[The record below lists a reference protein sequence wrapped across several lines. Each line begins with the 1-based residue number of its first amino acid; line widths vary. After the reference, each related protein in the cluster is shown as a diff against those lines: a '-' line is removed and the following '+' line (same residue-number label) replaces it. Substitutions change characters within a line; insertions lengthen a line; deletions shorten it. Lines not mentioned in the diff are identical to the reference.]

1 MSREGTPVNASNNIP
16 HSKWE
21 SERERGGCLCVR
33 EREREREKEINVCKW
48 ECVYGSESNWMGIT
62 QGQCRTLS
70 SPLDRPDLR
79 PFNHVQSIIGS
90 AFQGQYQVK
99 ESPWCRHKMESP
111 PPGAIRQTSAAFK
124 KLQPSCAFNACA
136 CVRNLQPSCA
146 FNACACVRLMLQ
158 TRLHYKNNFPRKTQ
172 GSCFFCAWY
181 RVN

>member
-33 EREREREKEINVCKW
+33 EREKERNVCKW

-136 CVRNLQPSCA
+136 CVR
-146 FNACACVRLMLQ
+146 LMLQ
-158 TRLHYKNNFPRKTQ
+158 IRLHYKNNFPSKTQ